1 MKELIK
7 SSNRVSFSLVISALI
22 IGSSLII
29 MANKGPL
36 VYGFPVL
43 GILGFIFAG
52 ILGLGLAIA
61 ILRSGR
67 L

>member
-1 MKELIK
+1 MGAVNFIADPHEWIP
-7 SSNRVSFSLVISALI
+7 
-22 IGSSLII
+22 
-29 MANKGPL
+29 KGPL

-52 ILGLGLAIA
+52 ILGLGLAVA